1 MTTVLENSQ
10 TVRAALEN
18 LQMLLEQ
25 LSGQFVNGI
34 NDAADYARASVL
46 LDELTDG
53 HDLNKYEEQILVQL
67 EDAILAYEQDGG
79 QFKAFNESFT
89 ATTSP
94 VQLLKDLMATLQLT
108 GSDLPEIGD
117 KAAVSKVLSGRLAI
131 SHRMAFA
138 LAERFSMD
146 PKAFAPTSEKASV
159 DVAAALAVSKLN
171 TPLPVGRPE
180 LKCQSVNV
188 LMKPSVPSKLLK
200 PAVRPMQ
207 PANWLLDRQDDD
219 HRLVARAP
227 KPLDRGPK
235 P

>member
-117 KAAVSKVLSGRLAI
+117 
-131 SHRMAFA
+131 
-138 LAERFSMD
+138 
-146 PKAFAPTSEKASV
+146 
-159 DVAAALAVSKLN
+159 
-171 TPLPVGRPE
+171 
-180 LKCQSVNV
+180 
-188 LMKPSVPSKLLK
+188 
-200 PAVRPMQ
+200 Q
-207 PANWLLDRQDDD
+207 PAANRSF
-219 HRLVARAP
+219 AES
-227 KPLDRGPK
+227 
-235 P
+235 

>member
-1 MTTVLENSQ
+1 MITVLENSQ
-10 TVRAALEN
+10 TVRAALVD

-53 HDLNKYEEQILVQL
+53 HDLNKYEEQILVEL
-67 EDAILAYEQDGG
+67 EDAILAYERDGE

-94 VQLLKDLMATLQLT
+94 VQLLKDLIETQQLT

-117 KAAVSKVLSGRLAI
+117 KAAVSKVLNGRLAI

-146 PKAFAPTSEKASV
+146 PKAFAPTSAKSNV
-159 DVAAALAVSKLN
+159 DTALATSRLN
-171 TPLPVGRPE
+171 TPLPASRPG
-180 LKCQSVNV
+180 LKLHAGNV
-188 LMKPSVPSKLLK
+188 QVKPSVPAK
-200 PAVRPMQ
+200 PAKPAARPA
-207 PANWLLDRQDDD
+207 PAGNWQLNRQDEE

-227 KPLDRGPK
+227 KPSDRGPK